1 MTGSSAGRERRRRST
16 AVPGQFLG
24 YSLQELRFVSHL
36 FAAGDD
42 DFVSLEVIGD
52 TGVHRPG
59 GKVTSE
65 ELKSRTS
72 RANPVA
78 DNAED
83 LWKTFRNWVE
93 AVARGD
99 LDAARTRFRLRVTRT
114 FSGEI
119 VKRFS
124 AARDEKEAEQ
134 ALEFARGRVWRAAD
148 GTSLLPSLP
157 ERVREHVEVIF
168 TADASSV
175 AQVVAAFEVEYGSGY
190 AWADLRRAAAPAA
203 IDPDVLDDVLQD
215 AVGWV
220 KRKITECIEQSRPA
234 VVSVREFRS
243 RLRAVQRRLDNQLI
257 LVSAAPGPDALA
269 IRRHLRTVQTFV
281 QQLELIDA
289 TDDDKLEAV
298 TQYLRASNDRVIWAK
313 RGWVHQASFDDFEAE
328 LVETW
333 RRKQRVT
340 DLDHGARPPSE
351 RGMRLYLA
359 CCDHSSR
366 LDGRE
371 PPPGFCRGSF
381 HLLADHMTIG
391 WHPDYS
397 NLLQAKGAQR
407 DALTGGDNPNAEHAL
422 GDRPDEAGRPS
433 KPTGAS

>member
-1 MTGSSAGRERRRRST
+1 
-16 AVPGQFLG
+16 L
-24 YSLQELRFVSHL
+24 
-36 FAAGDD
+36 
-42 DFVSLEVIGD
+42 VSLEVIGD

-78 DNAED
+78 DDAED

-93 AVARGD
+93 AVASGD
-99 LDAARTRFRLRVTRT
+99 LSPAHTRFRLHVTRP
-114 FSGEI
+114 FAGEI
-119 VKRFS
+119 VQRFS
-124 AARDEKEAEQ
+124 NARDAEEAEQ
-134 ALEFARGRVWRAAD
+134 ALQFARERVWRAED
-148 GTSLLPSLP
+148 GTSLLPLLP

-175 AQVVAAFEVEYGSGY
+175 AQVVASFEVEYGSGY
-190 AWADLRRAAAPAA
+190 AWADLRRDAAPAA

-220 KRKITECIEQSRPA
+220 KREITECIEQARPA
-234 VVSVREFRS
+234 VVSARAFRS
-243 RLRAVQRRLDNQLI
+243 RLRAVQRRLDSQLM

-269 IRRHLRTVQTFV
+269 IRRHLRAVQTFV

-289 TDDDKLEAV
+289 ADDDKLEAV
-298 TQYLRASNDRVIWAK
+298 TEYLRAANDRVIWGT
-313 RGWVHQASFDDFEAE
+313 RGWVHPTSFDAFEAE
-328 LVETW
+328 LIAAW
-333 RRKQRVT
+333 RRKRRVT
-340 DLDHGARPPSE
+340 DLDHGARPPAE

-359 CCDHSSR
+359 CCDHSAK

-371 PPPGFCRGSF
+371 LPEGFCRGSF

-391 WHPDYS
+391 WHPEYLK
-397 NLLQAKGAQR
+397 LLREHGAQGG
-407 DALTGGDNPNAEHAL
+407 ALTGGDARDGARASDDGL
-422 GDRPDEAGRPS
+422 DEAAGGRGRG
-433 KPTGAS
+433 GAS